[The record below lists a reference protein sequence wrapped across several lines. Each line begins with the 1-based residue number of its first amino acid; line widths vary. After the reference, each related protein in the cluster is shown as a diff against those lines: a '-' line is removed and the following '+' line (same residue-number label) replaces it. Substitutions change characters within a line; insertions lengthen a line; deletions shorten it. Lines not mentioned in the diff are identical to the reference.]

1 MHVLM
6 YPNSIL
12 YICIDLYKYFMKYR
26 KGVST
31 YISVLLLIVVVIAG
45 GIMIYGYTMGWFGRL
60 GGQGEMGI
68 LSIDERSAS
77 GTTNIITAYV
87 RNVGSSSVTLDA
99 VYVDGAVIADA
110 DVTVNTVALTTPTP
124 IAEGSVETVAIDAA
138 ALTAGT
144 TYEVRLVG
152 VDNTQLVFSIKAD

>member
-1 MHVLM
+1 ME
-6 YPNSIL
+6 
-12 YICIDLYKYFMKYR
+12 R

-45 GIMIYGYTMGWFGRL
+45 GILIYGYTMGWFGRL
-60 GGQGEMGI
+60 GGEGEMGI
-68 LSIDERSAS
+68 LSVDEASAT
-77 GTTNIITAYV
+77 GTLVTCYV
-87 RNVGSSSVTLDA
+87 RNVGGSSVTLDA

-110 DVTVNTVALTTPTP
+110 NVDVDAVAMTTPTP
-124 IAEGSVETVAIDAA
+124 ITQGSVAVVEITTG

-144 TYEVRLVG
+144 TYEIKLVG